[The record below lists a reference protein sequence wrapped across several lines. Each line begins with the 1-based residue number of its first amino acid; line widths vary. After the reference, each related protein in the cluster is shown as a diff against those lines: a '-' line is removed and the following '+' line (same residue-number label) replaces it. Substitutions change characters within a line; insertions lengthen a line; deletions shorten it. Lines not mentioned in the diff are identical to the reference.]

1 VTRLP
6 ASFRVGGRQIGGG
19 APCYVIAE
27 AGANHNRDLGLAKA
41 LVETAAQAG
50 ADAVKFQTYTGTDV
64 YSRFTPRFEYLHD
77 ERSPA
82 DVLDAIALPREWHEP
97 LAAHA
102 RSLGID
108 WFSSPF
114 DHRAIAE
121 LVAVGV
127 PMLKIA
133 SFELVDLPLIR
144 AAAATGLPLILST
157 GMASYGEIEEALRT
171 VTDAGGTAVAL
182 LRCASLYPAPPQ
194 LLNLRAIGTLRRVFG
209 TPAGLS
215 DHTTGIAAAAGA
227 AALGMDVLEK
237 HVTLDRA
244 MEGPDHRFALEPD
257 ELAAMVRGV
266 REVEAAMGDG
276 ILRGPS
282 VEERREMYSLAR
294 RSVHAATT
302 IAAGTVIS
310 EDMLTVKR
318 PGYGVMARDIPLL
331 VGRVARRQ
339 IPADTTVTWDLV

>member
-1 VTRLP
+1 VTGLP
-6 ASFRVGGRQIGGG
+6 ASFDVGERRIGGG

-27 AGANHNRDLGLAKA
+27 AGANHNRDLGLARA
-41 LVETAAQAG
+41 LVETAAEAG
-50 ADAVKFQTYTGTDV
+50 ADAVKFQTYAGANV
-64 YSRFTPRFEYLHD
+64 YSRFTPRFEYLAD

-82 DVLDAIALPREWHEP
+82 EILDAIALPREWHEP
-97 LAAHA
+97 LACHA

-121 LVAVGV
+121 LVAAGV

-157 GMASYGEIEEALRT
+157 GMASYGEIEEALQT
-171 VTDAGGTAVAL
+171 VTSAGGTAVAL
-182 LRCASLYPAPPQ
+182 LRCASLYPAPPR
-194 LLNLRAIGTLRRVFG
+194 LLNLRAMGTLRQAFG
-209 TPAGLS
+209 TPVGLS
-215 DHTTGIAAAAGA
+215 DHTTGIAAATGA

-237 HVTLDRA
+237 HITLDRT
-244 MEGPDHRFALEPD
+244 MRGPDHSFALEPD

-266 REVEAAMGDG
+266 RDVEAAMGDG
-276 ILRGPS
+276 VLRGPS
-282 VEERREMYSLAR
+282 TEERHEMYSLGR

-302 IAAGTVIS
+302 IAAGAVITPA
-310 EDMLTVKR
+310 MLTVKR
-318 PGYGVMARDIPLL
+318 PGHGVMARDIPRL
-331 VGRVARRQ
+331 VGRVARQQ
-339 IPADTTVTWDLV
+339 IVEDTTVTWDLV